1 MKKSFVLPTTLL
13 HCHCIY
19 DCIIRKDRCYFSEFC
34 FSYVDL
40 YHHNKWKTDYES
52 HLLWT
57 FPFNLFKS
65 GKYFLFLLTKIYS
78 SGFSIIP
85 YIIRGKS
92 NPKFIEIYTDLE
104 SNVDL
109 VVLSNSITLTP
120 GTITVDLD
128 GHKLLILW
136 LNAEDLSTTEA
147 GYRIKGTLES
157 KIKEGLWRSLS
168 VYWVF

>member
-1 MKKSFVLPTTLL
+1 MKKFLYYLQLYCISNLFMIALFEKTDLL
-13 HCHCIY
+13 FLGLAFLMSM
-19 DCIIRKDRCYFSEFC
+19 CIITISERFILKAT
-34 FSYVDL
+34 Y
-40 YHHNKWKTDYES
+40 YE
-52 HLLWT
+52 L
-57 FPFNLFKS
+57 FPFNLYKS

-85 YIIRGKS
+85 YIVRGKS
-92 NPKFIEIYTDLE
+92 NPRFVEIYTDLE

-147 GYRIKGTLES
+147 GYKIKGTLES
-157 KIKEGLWRSLS
+157 RIKEGL
-168 VYWVF
+168 

>member
-1 MKKSFVLPTTLL
+1 MKKTLYYLQLYSISMLFMIALFEKSDPIFLAFAFLMSIGIITLSEKVLLKST
-13 HCHCIY
+13 Y
-19 DCIIRKDRCYFSEFC
+19 
-34 FSYVDL
+34 
-40 YHHNKWKTDYES
+40 YE
-52 HLLWT
+52 L

-85 YIIRGKS
+85 YILSGKS
-92 NPKFIEIYTDLE
+92 NPRFVEIYTDLE

-109 VVLSNSITLTP
+109 VILSNSITLTP

-136 LNAEDLSTTEA
+136 LNAEELSTTEA
-147 GYRIKGTLES
+147 GNKIKGQLES
-157 KIKEGLWRSLS
+157 RIKEGL
-168 VYWVF
+168 

>member
-1 MKKSFVLPTTLL
+1 MKKALYYLQLYCIATAFMIALFEKIDVIFLSFAFLMS
-13 HCHCIY
+13 I
-19 DCIIRKDRCYFSEFC
+19 CIIIISEKLIMKAT
-34 FSYVDL
+34 Y
-40 YHHNKWKTDYES
+40 YE
-52 HLLWT
+52 L
-57 FPFNLFKS
+57 FPFNLYKS

-157 KIKEGLWRSLS
+157 KIKEGL
-168 VYWVF
+168 